1 MVFGFG
7 TFWYLGIGTKWY
19 GIGMKW
25 YGIKEVKNEPT
36 LKKSVDPK
44 LIGPK

>member
-25 YGIKEVKNEPT
+25 YGIWYELVTVQRGQE
-36 LKKSVDPK
+36 
-44 LIGPK
+44 